1 MQSTACTKTVRAV
14 LENRIRKSGHG
25 AVSFPV
31 TAVFY
36 LCLLTLFEYLRECNG
51 ENGCT
56 ADCRGSICYGFCEIY
71 ALYTEKIRQDKGK
84 RDKQYHFTQKGYEQ

>member
-1 MQSTACTKTVRAV
+1 MQAV

-25 AVSFPV
+25 AVSVPV

-36 LCLLTLFEYLRECNG
+36 LCLLTLFEYLAEG
-51 ENGCT
+51 KSEDSGT
-56 ADCRGSICYGFCEIY
+56 ADCRGRIRYGFCEIY
-71 ALYTEKIRQDKGK
+71 TLYTEKIRQDKGE